1 MATVTSSKR
10 HLVLTSDTYTSN
22 GDVVVGGDL
31 TIQGTT
37 TTLDTANLLV
47 EDKNIIIG
55 NVSSPSDTTADG
67 GGITLKGATDK
78 TISWSNANNRWDFN
92 QGITS
97 SGNIT
102 AANISGSTSG
112 TNTGDQDL
120 SGYSTTSHNHDGRYL
135 RTHARYQDDL
145 DTITTSGVYIWDVS
159 EADDE
164 PTGASDG
171 LLTIK
176 YWDSSDWAT
185 ASFQDFH
192 NRKLYIK
199 SKKSGNWQTDWA
211 QVWTTDQ
218 LTTTNKT
225 NYDTAYTHSQATHA
239 PTDAEANV
247 QADWTEA
254 TTTSDAFILNKPT
267 IPSDFVSAANGGTFL
282 GPISTPTGS
291 TFAGAIKITETGTA
305 QHILIGNQDSGGT
318 DKPAMIQGVNGQLN
332 LGFGSSWSSEG
343 GTMTDTLSLD
353 ISNNATFAGNIVM
366 ADNATVDGVDISAL
380 PTSFAPT
387 DAEANVQ
394 ANWTAT
400 SGDAL
405 ILNKPTI
412 PPDYGAHNG
421 VYLKT
426 NYRANWIRVGYGN
439 SGGVRYH
446 KLATLVV
453 PSSYVDYNATFE
465 WTGRYA
471 SGTAGIHLHSDGN
484 TTAVVY
490 GAWYEDFNPTKT
502 LEGTNG
508 WIKYTISGDTVE
520 IWVKTSGW
528 REFDYI
534 LKDSVTEGSPTL
546 TWYNENT
553 TTDQATEPSNLNAFT
568 NRTHTAAGYS
578 TATGVADNA
587 EVNVQAD
594 WTATSGDALI
604 LNKPTIPTDFV
615 SAANGGSFDDA
626 ITINKDGD
634 ALNLR
639 SVTNGQPANLTFST
653 NVPDAQVGHIKY
665 THSNSASY
673 GSGEAFIIG
682 GTESSTTIFADGK
695 LMYAEGIYSKPSSGT
710 GAGTRRD
717 SNWNTAY
724 THSQAT
730 HAPTDA
736 EANVQADWNAT
747 SGDALILNKPSIPAA
762 SGKGQNINYIQSN
775 LPSSDT
781 TYRDNFGAGV
791 WAYSGYSTGSDR
803 PTTYDATLQ
812 VMPNANL
819 GFEISTGW
827 HSTGE
832 GKIKI
837 RALRDCCEGWGS
849 YYDVWT
855 SANFTPSSF
864 ISATSADTAS
874 ELITFSKGISSDGDA
889 KFYNWRALD
898 NTSNSTDFCHRI
910 ARITGTQSTRFV
922 IEIAGRQ
929 SSYSDNSFPA
939 FGKIVGQLNNDHNY
953 DITFYNFTIGTE
965 VEAVLE
971 VGQLDVNTTQTD
983 IYIRHGQYAELTAT
997 AHISDGSITTYSN
1010 DSGATGTPVGYV
1022 QSSEVE
1028 VWNSSNDGSGS
1039 GMDADYVDGLH
1050 ASSFI
1055 RSDADDT
1062 ASGTYTFTGSAKF
1075 ALDSTFSNSEVR
1087 FPATTDQN
1095 PTMMF
1100 YRPTGSAA
1108 TSYPWRFQGGGGG
1121 SSSSFY
1127 IGTGSGANNGSET
1140 IANKLSISSTGT
1152 LTVSGDVIAYGSP
1165 SDAKYKENVK
1175 PIENALGKVMDL
1187 EGVSFD
1193 WKENSEILDI
1203 KEDIGFI
1210 AQDVQKVIPELV
1222 KENEDGNLS
1231 LRYQGLIPVLL
1242 EAMKE
1247 QQKQIDE
1254 LKSQMAVS
1262 NKRACNCKK

>member
-1 MATVTSSKR
+1 MANEFIIRKGYKSLANSEITGSLNVTVDITGSAFKGDGSALTGVTAEWDGSHTGNASITGDLSAQGFHIDGASLETYHDFQSKPIDTDSGLFTIGGHGMQNGYTRALSLWSSTDGVWNSWIGTNLRWDGTNFKRASNNGGQNWGNVSGIRFLGNSATTGASMQFVVNPPAQTSAPSGEQTVGTAVPSSWTALSIDNDKKVTTHGALTSLGDANFNGYLQAHSTFYVRSIIQVMNKAANGFLTLGNRNTSGTEVVYDLGYIGTITAAGKIQGAELEGTSLDINGNADISGNLSGVDTLTATTLSVTNYGLVSGDIPNNAANTTGNADTSTTAGSAAKLTDGGSLTSQPGQNNLIHTGQINAGTSGLFATSDNSNSVITLNRHSGNYDSQLGFSSNGNLYYRKFSNSTAFTTQTWKQLAFTDSNITGNAATVT
-10 HLVLTSDTYTSN
+10 TN
-22 GDVVVGGDL
+22 
-31 TIQGTT
+31 
-37 TTLDTANLLV
+37 ANLTGHV
-47 EDKNIIIG
+47 TSVG
-55 NVSSPSDTTADG
+55 NATSLGSFTTAE
-67 GGITLKGATDK
+67 L
-78 TISWSNANNRWDFN
+78 NAA
-92 QGITS
+92 I
-97 SGNIT
+97 
-102 AANISGSTSG
+102 
-112 TNTGDQDL
+112 
-120 SGYSTTSHNHDGRYL
+120 
-135 RTHARYQDDL
+135 
-145 DTITTSGVYIWDVS
+145 
-159 EADDE
+159 
-164 PTGASDG
+164 SDG
-171 LLTIK
+171 SI
-176 YWDSSDWAT
+176 
-185 ASFQDFH
+185 
-192 NRKLYIK
+192 NIP
-199 SKKSGNWQTDWA
+199 QT
-211 QVWTTDQ
+211 
-218 LTTTNKT
+218 L
-225 NYDTAYTHSQATHA
+225 
-239 PTDAEANV
+239 PT
-247 QADWTEA
+247 
-254 TTTSDAFILNKPT
+254 
-267 IPSDFVSAANGGTFL
+267 DFVSAANGGTF
-282 GPISTPTGS
+282 
-291 TFAGAIKITETGTA
+291 
-305 QHILIGNQDSGGT
+305 
-318 DKPAMIQGVNGQLN
+318 
-332 LGFGSSWSSEG
+332 
-343 GTMTDTLSLD
+343 
-353 ISNNATFAGNIVM
+353 
-366 ADNATVDGVDISAL
+366 
-380 PTSFAPT
+380 
-387 DAEANVQ
+387 
-394 ANWTAT
+394 
-400 SGDAL
+400 
-405 ILNKPTI
+405 
-412 PPDYGAHNG
+412 
-421 VYLKT
+421 
-426 NYRANWIRVGYGN
+426 
-439 SGGVRYH
+439 
-446 KLATLVV
+446 
-453 PSSYVDYNATFE
+453 
-465 WTGRYA
+465 
-471 SGTAGIHLHSDGN
+471 SGT
-484 TTAVVY
+484 V
-490 GAWYEDFNPTKT
+490 
-502 LEGTNG
+502 
-508 WIKYTISGDTVE
+508 
-520 IWVKTSGW
+520 
-528 REFDYI
+528 
-534 LKDSVTEGSPTL
+534 
-546 TWYNENT
+546 
-553 TTDQATEPSNLNAFT
+553 
-568 NRTHTAAGYS
+568 
-578 TATGVADNA
+578 
-587 EVNVQAD
+587 
-594 WTATSGDALI
+594 
-604 LNKPTIPTDFV
+604 
-615 SAANGGSFDDA
+615 
-626 ITINKDGD
+626 TINKDGD

-639 SVTNGQPANLTFST
+639 SVTNGQPTNLTFST
-653 NVPDAQVGHIKY
+653 NVPDSQIGHIKY

-812 VMPNANL
+812 VMPTANL

-939 FGKIVGQLNNDHNY
+939 FGKIVGQLNNDQNY

-1039 GMDADYVDGLH
+1039 GMDADFVDGFH
-1050 ASSFI
+1050 ASSFM
-1055 RSDADDT
+1055 RSDANDT

-1075 ALDSTFSNSEVR
+1075 ALDSTFANSEVR
-1087 FPATTDQN
+1087 LPATTDQN

-1100 YRPTGSAA
+1100 YRPTGAA
-1108 TSYPWRFQGGGGG
+1108 AASYPWRFQAGGGG

>member
-1 MATVTSSKR
+1 
-10 HLVLTSDTYTSN
+10 
-22 GDVVVGGDL
+22 
-31 TIQGTT
+31 
-37 TTLDTANLLV
+37 
-47 EDKNIIIG
+47 
-55 NVSSPSDTTADG
+55 
-67 GGITLKGATDK
+67 
-78 TISWSNANNRWDFN
+78 
-92 QGITS
+92 
-97 SGNIT
+97 
-102 AANISGSTSG
+102 
-112 TNTGDQDL
+112 
-120 SGYSTTSHNHDGRYL
+120 
-135 RTHARYQDDL
+135 
-145 DTITTSGVYIWDVS
+145 
-159 EADDE
+159 
-164 PTGASDG
+164 
-171 LLTIK
+171 
-176 YWDSSDWAT
+176 
-185 ASFQDFH
+185 
-192 NRKLYIK
+192 
-199 SKKSGNWQTDWA
+199 
-211 QVWTTDQ
+211 
-218 LTTTNKT
+218 
-225 NYDTAYTHSQATHA
+225 
-239 PTDAEANV
+239 
-247 QADWTEA
+247 
-254 TTTSDAFILNKPT
+254 
-267 IPSDFVSAANGGTFL
+267 
-282 GPISTPTGS
+282 
-291 TFAGAIKITETGTA
+291 
-305 QHILIGNQDSGGT
+305 
-318 DKPAMIQGVNGQLN
+318 MIQGVNGQLN

-546 TWYNENT
+546 TWYDENT

-587 EVNVQAD
+587 EVNVQSD
-594 WTATSGDALI
+594 WNATSGDALI

-615 SAANGGSFDDA
+615 SAANGGSFDDT

-639 SVTNGQPANLTFST
+639 SVTNGQPTNLTFST
-653 NVPDAQVGHIKY
+653 NVPDSQIGHIKY

-812 VMPNANL
+812 VMPTASL

-1010 DSGATGTPVGYV
+1010 DSGATGVPVGYV

-1087 FPATTDQN
+1087 FPATTNQN

-1100 YRPTGSAA
+1100 YRPTGAAA
-1108 TSYPWRFQGGGGG
+1108 TSYPWRFQAGGGG

-1127 IGTGSGANNGSET
+1127 IGTGSGADNGSET